1 MSTLKIE
8 ELSEVELGEELSKFN
23 THIVDGELCLAGK
36 ILPNI
41 GIMTDFN
48 HVKYLIPI
56 YKKDKVKKIEKEVG
70 KDHNFYRIYF
80 NNGETNEIIAFN
92 RPKVNEISISSKS
105 VDLLDLLD
113 IDIFDDTLS
122 FLLIDNDKKAIVG
135 LDLFK
140 LILNKRQK
148 QTLMR
153 ELEDL
158 EQPPIIRETRTTN
171 TLCLVVDL
179 KDYAFSFQR
188 LNVNTAKVSRL
199 KASEKLHKEHDKVTN
214 YVRNMLNA
222 YTKAQ
227 NEAPK
232 KAAIIKELGELTSIK
247 RNQ

>member
-1 MSTLKIE
+1 MNALNIK

-36 ILPNI
+36 ILPDI

-56 YKKDKVKKIEKEVG
+56 HKKDKVKKIEKEAG
-70 KDHNFYRIYF
+70 KDSNFYRIYF
-80 NNGETNEIIAFN
+80 NDGGMNEIIAFN
-92 RPKVNEISISSKS
+92 RPKVNGIPISNKS
-105 VDLLDLLD
+105 IDLLDLLD

-122 FLLIDNDKKAIVG
+122 FLLTDNDKKAVVG

-140 LILNKRQK
+140 LILNSNQK
-148 QTLMR
+148 HILIR

-158 EQPPIIRETRTTN
+158 EQPPIIRETGITN

-179 KDYAFSFQR
+179 KYYTFSFQR

-199 KASEKLHKEHDKVTN
+199 KASEKLHNKHYKVTN
-214 YVRNMLNA
+214 YVQNMLNA

-227 NEAPK
+227 NNLPEK
-232 KAAIIKELGELTSIK
+232 ISIIKELGELVSTRK
-247 RNQ
+247 NQ